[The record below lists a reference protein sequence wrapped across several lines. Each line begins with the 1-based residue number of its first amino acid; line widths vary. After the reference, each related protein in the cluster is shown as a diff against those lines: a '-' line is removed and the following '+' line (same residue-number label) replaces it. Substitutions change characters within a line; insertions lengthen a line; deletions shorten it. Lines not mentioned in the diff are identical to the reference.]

1 MESRAEDI
9 QRILAKQHVNGGEY
23 WATPEG
29 IIEKGSPFSTLE
41 CGIMLYELQYD
52 PQSKEVKGIVDLIF
66 KNMRDDGRFKVF
78 KSGAIYPCHTANA
91 VKTLCYLGY
100 SEDKKLEKTYSHLL
114 ATQHTDGGWRC
125 NSCKFGKGPETAFS
139 NPGPTLTVLDV
150 FRFTPYVNKEE
161 NLDKAVEFL
170 LRHWETRAPLGPC
183 HYGIGKLF
191 MQIEYPMF
199 RYNIFYYVYVLSFY
213 DKAKKDPRFREA
225 FEVLRKKA
233 IENEIKVENPNKKL
247 ESYNMC
253 RKMRISELATK
264 RYIEILKNI
273 DAL

>member
-1 MESRAEDI
+1 
-9 QRILAKQHVNGGEY
+9 
-23 WATPEG
+23 
-29 IIEKGSPFSTLE
+29 
-41 CGIMLYELQYD
+41 
-52 PQSKEVKGIVDLIF
+52 
-66 KNMRDDGRFKVF
+66 
-78 KSGAIYPCHTANA
+78 
-91 VKTLCYLGY
+91 
-100 SEDKKLEKTYSHLL
+100 
-114 ATQHTDGGWRC
+114 
-125 NSCKFGKGPETAFS
+125 
-139 NPGPTLTVLDV
+139 LTVLDV
-150 FRFTPYVNKEE
+150 FRFTLYANKEE

-170 LRHWETRAPLGPC
+170 LRHWETRTPLGPC

-191 MQIEYPMF
+191 MKIEYPMF

-213 DKAKKDPRFREA
+213 DKAKKDPRFRES
-225 FEVLRKKA
+225 FEVLRGKA

>member
-1 MESRAEDI
+1 
-9 QRILAKQHVNGGEY
+9 
-23 WATPEG
+23 
-29 IIEKGSPFSTLE
+29 
-41 CGIMLYELQYD
+41 
-52 PQSKEVKGIVDLIF
+52 
-66 KNMRDDGRFKVF
+66 
-78 KSGAIYPCHTANA
+78 
-91 VKTLCYLGY
+91 
-100 SEDKKLEKTYSHLL
+100 
-114 ATQHTDGGWRC
+114 
-125 NSCKFGKGPETAFS
+125 
-139 NPGPTLTVLDV
+139 
-150 FRFTPYVNKEE
+150 
-161 NLDKAVEFL
+161 
-170 LRHWETRAPLGPC
+170 
-183 HYGIGKLF
+183 